1 MIGGVL
7 TGLLFGKIGYYL
19 VLAWCCVSIFVF
31 MVSGAWGGLGGR
43 GEAEATGLLDRL
55 GEVFGASKSQIWGL
69 GEPPGRGSLLC
80 GLRDCQDA
88 GLGARVTQYTGSL
101 RLSLSSHF
109 CSYLLG
115 SLPACP

>member
-31 MVSGAWGGLGGR
+31 MVSGAWGGLGGQ

-55 GEVFGASKSQIWGL
+55 GDHYILHV
-69 GEPPGRGSLLC
+69 
-80 GLRDCQDA
+80 
-88 GLGARVTQYTGSL
+88 
-101 RLSLSSHF
+101 
-109 CSYLLG
+109 
-115 SLPACP
+115 